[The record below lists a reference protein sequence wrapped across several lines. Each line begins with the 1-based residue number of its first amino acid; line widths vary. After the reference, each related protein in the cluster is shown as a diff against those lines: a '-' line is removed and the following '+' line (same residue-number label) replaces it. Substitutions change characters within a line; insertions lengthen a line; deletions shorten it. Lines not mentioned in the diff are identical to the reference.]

1 MSETNLNITITA
13 QDLASRSIVQL
24 ETSVAALSR
33 ALVQLETY
41 ARNGNDAVIA
51 SIQKELSLY
60 RERIGLINQTIEAKH
75 REAEAPPDTG
85 KVLQEGYRDDAY
97 ARLRASQEAF
107 TAATIEANQA
117 LERQAIVLRELH
129 GQQFRGAIESQLG
142 IRNVPLSARGSAQAF
157 SPLNLTPAERALG
170 MTAASVA
177 VSSAAERPGVGV
189 AAEAGK
195 AAAVAAQAGVEE
207 ELALAAGVDAATAAL
222 MRQEI
227 AAVAAGAAIK
237 AAVAAGAGERE
248 AMQIGVAAAQTSLR
262 QQARPAATDITQARQ
277 EATYQNRDID
287 YAARGQRLNA
297 EFENRDADLVYRRQR
312 AVAEYTNQDMDRVYQ
327 QQRASALYENRD
339 RDLAA
344 TQIRQQAEY
353 ENRDRDLAAI
363 KARQEAEYLNRDG
376 DLVYRRQRTEAE
388 DENRSRDLAYD
399 NMRRQAEYENTQR
412 DAAARTFAQSGRG
425 IVQAYSPEQAASR
438 AIASAVTTGAA
449 PEQAIQAGRT
459 AAAVAVERQA
469 AALKA
474 VEIAETAAA
483 AAGANE
489 SEIAVAGSRAATN
502 SLREQEQA
510 AIRLANVNRTL
521 RTTSGIPTAAG
532 IISQASPA
540 SAAARVAGATILAGG
555 TESAAAVAGA
565 NAAAEALHMQ
575 ERAALAATAAERAA
589 GAAGASEGEIAAAG
603 ARAATL
609 ALREQAAAAVGARI
623 AGHSGAGI
631 DIPRT
636 VVTLGDEFA
645 RGQRGAMM
653 GTFGRVA
660 KDAGLG
666 VTALSTSVVGL
677 VAVMGTLAIGREA
690 ENLGKWATELRA
702 SASAAGMTVQAYSGL
717 QAALTSMG
725 LEGEEADA
733 TLRHM
738 SETLSQAL
746 ADPASKAAAAFHNLG
761 ISQEMIDKNGAD
773 TSGMLH
779 LLADAFTQT
788 ADGANKSANMAEL
801 LGWGFER
808 LIPLLQEG
816 GAGVDAIAAKQKELG
831 RTIDEDG
838 AKKLEEL
845 GAKVR
850 EVGEAIHSGAIPAF
864 VAWAPVIETV
874 ADGAKILIGVLEEA
888 LTLIGKVVSAAAGLP
903 HPKEIGGLTGIVGAA
918 NTAAGY
924 IPGTEFTQGAVSAY
938 GQPLGTAGVT
948 SGRGNIPAASAT
960 MIDTAA
966 KALGISQT
974 VADLGTKIA
983 QGESGGKQYTA
994 SGSVL
999 LGEKTQE
1006 GKQAVGL
1013 MQVEPDQPG
1022 GTTRTLEGTTYDLKD
1037 PIQNVKAGL
1046 IYLNEQ
1052 FHTFGGDLTET
1063 ALAYHSGPNNV
1074 QAGTIGPK
1082 ARAYIAG
1089 MGDQTATATATL
1101 PLAAS
1106 PEGGPTGRREVPPL
1120 TQPITAREALGDRMS
1135 EDSVK
1140 AGRAALAG
1148 GGDPKAIRI
1157 AETQAEI
1164 QDIQA
1169 VLQAD
1174 TAAQAAGVSTNRLT
1188 ANQRAE
1194 IDRDLWEKQK
1204 TLLNETASGS
1214 ASADKQATQDFISQK
1229 KLEIAEAQGDSA
1241 KITAIYDD
1249 MLSQLGTKYKA
1260 SAALIASIE
1269 KEKVNEITRARLQEV
1284 QTGVQL
1290 TTGEDRTTRI
1300 LGQSQ
1305 EIATGTSVLRG
1316 QHTIGGAA
1324 VPEGEPTA
1332 VLAGQSAEIGATG
1345 PSGCCVVDA
1354 GYVNGRAGL

>member
-75 REAEAPPDTG
+75 REAEAPPNTG

-277 EATYQNRDID
+277 EA
-287 YAARGQRLNA
+287 
-297 EFENRDADLVYRRQR
+297 
-312 AVAEYTNQDMDRVYQ
+312 
-327 QQRASALYENRD
+327 
-339 RDLAA
+339 
-344 TQIRQQAEY
+344 
-353 ENRDRDLAAI
+353 
-363 KARQEAEYLNRDG
+363 
-376 DLVYRRQRTEAE
+376 
-388 DENRSRDLAYD
+388 
-399 NMRRQAEYENTQR
+399 EYENTQR
-412 DAAARTFAQSGRG
+412 DAATRTFAQSGRG

-521 RTTSGIPTAAG
+521 RTISGIPTAAG

-540 SAAARVAGATILAGG
+540 SAAARAAGAKILAGG

-623 AGHSGAGI
+623 ARHSGAGI
-631 DIPRT
+631 DVPRT

-725 LEGEEADA
+725 LKGEEADA

-746 ADPASKAAAAFHNLG
+746 ADPASKAAEAFHNLG

-801 LGWGFER
+801 LGRGLER
-808 LIPLLQEG
+808 LIPLLQG
-816 GAGVDAIAAKQKELG
+816 GSAGLDAFIAKQVELA

-845 GAKVR
+845 RAKVR

-864 VAWAPVIETV
+864 IAWAPVIETV
-874 ADGAKILIGVLEEA
+874 ADGAKTLIGVLEEA

-974 VADLGTKIA
+974 L
-983 QGESGGKQYTA
+983 S
-994 SGSVL
+994 
-999 LGEKTQE
+999 
-1006 GKQAVGL
+1006 
-1013 MQVEPDQPG
+1013 
-1022 GTTRTLEGTTYDLKD
+1022 
-1037 PIQNVKAGL
+1037 L
-1046 IYLNEQ
+1046 I
-1052 FHTFGGDLTET
+1052 H
-1063 ALAYHSGPNNV
+1063 
-1074 QAGTIGPK
+1074 I
-1082 ARAYIAG
+1082 
-1089 MGDQTATATATL
+1089 
-1101 PLAAS
+1101 
-1106 PEGGPTGRREVPPL
+1106 
-1120 TQPITAREALGDRMS
+1120 
-1135 EDSVK
+1135 
-1140 AGRAALAG
+1140 
-1148 GGDPKAIRI
+1148 
-1157 AETQAEI
+1157 
-1164 QDIQA
+1164 
-1169 VLQAD
+1169 
-1174 TAAQAAGVSTNRLT
+1174 
-1188 ANQRAE
+1188 
-1194 IDRDLWEKQK
+1194 
-1204 TLLNETASGS
+1204 
-1214 ASADKQATQDFISQK
+1214 
-1229 KLEIAEAQGDSA
+1229 
-1241 KITAIYDD
+1241 
-1249 MLSQLGTKYKA
+1249 
-1260 SAALIASIE
+1260 
-1269 KEKVNEITRARLQEV
+1269 
-1284 QTGVQL
+1284 
-1290 TTGEDRTTRI
+1290 
-1300 LGQSQ
+1300 
-1305 EIATGTSVLRG
+1305 
-1316 QHTIGGAA
+1316 
-1324 VPEGEPTA
+1324 
-1332 VLAGQSAEIGATG
+1332 
-1345 PSGCCVVDA
+1345 
-1354 GYVNGRAGL
+1354 